1 MYNLNISAMSFSDL
15 FNQGEHLRNLGHFA
29 SLVNLAAVDGE
40 TNEEENTLL
49 KRFAE
54 KLDISEEEFAKAL
67 EDPSAFPAFPQNTTE
82 RRLERL
88 HDLFRIIFADHKVEK
103 EEVFLL
109 KKYAIALG
117 FSSEVS
123 EKIIKKSIRIFN
135 GDINFEE
142 YKCLLNQP
150 D

>member
-1 MYNLNISAMSFSDL
+1 MSFSDL

-29 SLVNLAAVDGE
+29 SIVNLAAVDGE
-40 TNEEENTLL
+40 TNEEEKVLL
-49 KRFAE
+49 KRFAN
-54 KLDISEEEFAKAL
+54 KLDISEEEFTKVL
-67 EDPSAFPAFPQNTTE
+67 ENPTAFPTYPQNTTE

-88 HDLFRIIFADHKVEK
+88 HDLFRIIFVDHKI
-103 EEVFLL
+103 EEEELLLL

-117 FSSEVS
+117 FSSETS
-123 EKIIKKSIRIFN
+123 EKIIKKSVKIFN

-142 YKCLLNQP
+142 YKCLLDQP